1 MGLDIK
7 KERQYIIYKY
17 TSPSGGVYIGQTC
30 NNINCRASSKGKG
43 YLAINKET
51 GEYLQPAIAHAILK
65 YGWENFKK
73 EILYTNLT
81 SKEADNKE
89 IELIKFYKE
98 GGKCYNISSGGKG
111 VPGTREHKI
120 KQYSLKG
127 NFIREWNSIK
137 EAEEY
142 LNKPRAQANIVACC
156 QGKKHRAYGYV
167 WRYSD
172 DENNLEIQPLT
183 PYRSPINQYN
193 KNGDFIKTYP
203 TIAEA
208 SRQTGIRDTSIGNC
222 LRGWSKSA
230 GGYVWKFVEP

>member
-1 MGLDIK
+1 MGLDK
-7 KERQYIIYKY
+7 KYIIYKY

-30 NNINCRASSKGKG
+30 NDITTRANSNGKN
-43 YLAINKET
+43 YLNKDKET
-51 GEYLQPAIAHAILK
+51 GEFLQPAIANAILK

-73 EILYTNLT
+73 EVLYVNLT
-81 SKEADNKE
+81 SEEADCKE

-111 VPGTREHKI
+111 APGTREHKI

-127 NFIREWNSIK
+127 NFIKEWNSIK

-142 LNKPRAQANIVACC
+142 IGKTKAQANIVACC
-156 QGKKHRAYGYV
+156 QGKKHRAYGYI

-172 DENNLEIQPLT
+172 DENTAEIKALT
-183 PYRSPINQYN
+183 PYRSPIKQYT
-193 KNGDFIKTYP
+193 KTGEYIKTYP

-208 SRQTGIRDTSIGNC
+208 SRQTGIGDTSIGNC
-222 LRGWSKSA
+222 LKGRSKSA
-230 GGYVWKFVEP
+230 GGYVWTFVEQ